1 MLLFDQTSPAVFVF
15 VCLDLDLSRFRP
27 PCNAGPCH
35 HHLAVTLLRFC
46 CPGNAHPAI
55 HGNHSPDYSIL
66 HCKREHND
74 TFLAFLTHKMRS
86 WDESDFPCSKLVLH
100 LQQKNL
106 NSSFSTFREYHC
118 CTKSWPSSNL

>member
-1 MLLFDQTSPAVFVF
+1 MLLFDQTSRAVFVF
-15 VCLDLDLSRFRP
+15 VCCIWICQSSVLH
-27 PCNAGPCH
+27 AMQGH